1 MNLFMELGKELPIV
15 SESNTMKLFMT
26 IRRVIV
32 LKSNRIK
39 LFRFLSGDCGLC
51 CVCVT
56 SFNR

>member
-26 IRRVIV
+26 PRRGIV

-39 LFRFLSGDCGLC
+39 LFRFIFGDSIF
-51 CVCVT
+51 VV
-56 SFNR
+56 FV